1 MELATGALLLVVF
14 LAVVV
19 AIVKG
24 QSPVVM
30 LIILAIAWA
39 ALAGININDIQSK
52 VLQAGGTQYASA
64 VIIIVFGAWFAQ
76 VLVQTG
82 IAESVIR
89 SAVELAGDRPIVTA
103 MVVTLVTALLFT
115 SMYGVGAAIAIGV
128 IAIPIMLSQG
138 IPPAV
143 AAPAFTMG
151 IGAGTFVNLVQFG
164 TMKPLFPGIA
174 YEAPWLNVWVA
185 GMVVYIVCAWLM
197 VNFHLRFRGVRHSA
211 TVDLVAAEPVRKKRT
226 PYYTYV
232 VPLVPVFMV
241 IVLKWE
247 IIPTFMTSIVI
258 ALLSTYKDR
267 SLQGHVNLF
276 NKSFYD
282 AFPDIATI
290 AALWTICGMII
301 VAGMTPQ
308 VSGALQP
315 VFGPILPHTPLQAA
329 IFFAVLGGIGNIY
342 RGPLEV
348 IGTGAALLAIMRS
361 ANLLPVPLLYSLWFP
376 GTVMSGSVDPTNSWT
391 LWTIGY
397 TKVTHGQFL
406 KVALPFGMLMVIT
419 ATLVAYF
426 MLGN

>member
-1 MELATGALLLVVF
+1 MELIIGLLLLLAF

-30 LIILAIAWA
+30 LIILAIAWS
-39 ALAGININDIQSK
+39 ALSGINIDDIQNK
-52 VLQAGGTQYASA
+52 VLEGGGTQYAAS

-128 IAIPIMLSQG
+128 IAIPIMMSQG

-164 TMKPLFPGIA
+164 TMKPLFPGIS
-174 YEAPWLNVWVA
+174 YTEPWLNVWVV
-185 GMVVYIVCAWLM
+185 GMIAYILAAWLM
-197 VNFHLRFRGVRHSA
+197 VNVHMRLRGVRHSA
-211 TVDLVAAEPVRKKRT
+211 TVDLAAVQPTRRKRT
-226 PYYTYV
+226 PYYTYI

-241 IVLKWE
+241 IVLQWQ
-247 IIPTFMTSIVI
+247 IIPTFLVSIVI
-258 ALLSTYKDR
+258 ALLATYKDR
-267 SLQGHVNLF
+267 SLQGHINLF
-276 NKSFYD
+276 NKAFYD

-308 VSGALQP
+308 VSGALK
-315 VFGPILPHTPLQAA
+315 PIFNPIIPHSALAAA
-329 IFFAVLGGIGNIY
+329 IFFAILGGIGNIY

-348 IGTGAALLAIMRS
+348 IGTGAALVAIMRA
-361 ANLLPVPLLYSLWFP
+361 ANVLPIPLLYALWFP

-406 KVALPFGMLMVIT
+406 KVALPFGMLMVVV
-419 ATLVAYF
+419 ATFAAYF
-426 MLGN
+426 MLGK